1 MPDVAPAARAYPAP
15 GSAVPG
21 APPAL
26 KRALTPADGVQT
38 GVQQASALP
47 AAASD
52 ASVPVGG
59 ARFAAAAALVGVAVG
74 LELAGLLSRVT
85 GRANTGKH

>member
-1 MPDVAPAARAYPAP
+1 MPDVARAARAYPAP

-26 KRALTPADGVQT
+26 KRALTPADGVQR
-38 GVQQASALP
+38 ASALP
-47 AAASD
+47 ATAYD
-52 ASVPVGG
+52 ASAPVGG